1 MRSIKCDEIKRSA
14 LKEKFIN
21 KWDRRGRE
29 GSEERGGRKRPR
41 KNIKRGV
48 EGETG
53 GGVGAWDLGQFQ
65 LTGLVG
71 KLDAVP
77 WKTVTIWSRLA
88 MPANTSDTITFKRAK
103 AREGGERAE

>member
-29 GSEERGGRKRPR
+29 GSEGRKRQR

-48 EGETG
+48 EGEAE
-53 GGVGAWDLGQFQ
+53 GVGAWD
-65 LTGLVG
+65 
-71 KLDAVP
+71 
-77 WKTVTIWSRLA
+77 
-88 MPANTSDTITFKRAK
+88 
-103 AREGGERAE
+103 

>member
-29 GSEERGGRKRPR
+29 GSEEGGRKRQR

-48 EGETG
+48 EGEA
-53 GGVGAWDLGQFQ
+53 GGVGAWD
-65 LTGLVG
+65 
-71 KLDAVP
+71 
-77 WKTVTIWSRLA
+77 
-88 MPANTSDTITFKRAK
+88 
-103 AREGGERAE
+103 

>member
-29 GSEERGGRKRPR
+29 GSEEGRRKRQR

-48 EGETG
+48 EGEAG
-53 GGVGAWDLGQFQ
+53 DGCVGLR
-65 LTGLVG
+65 T
-71 KLDAVP
+71 VP
-77 WKTVTIWSRLA
+77 LNWVSWQIGCSSLE
-88 MPANTSDTITFKRAK
+88 NGNHLEQVSN
-103 AREGGERAE
+103 AREYFRYDYFQKGQGQRGRRAG

>member
-29 GSEERGGRKRPR
+29 GSEGGGGRGRKRQR

-48 EGETG
+48 ERGC
-53 GGVGAWDLGQFQ
+53 VGLR
-65 LTGLVG
+65 T
-71 KLDAVP
+71 VP
-77 WKTVTIWSRLA
+77 LNWVSWQIGCSSLE
-88 MPANTSDTITFKRAK
+88 NGNHLEQVSN
-103 AREGGERAE
+103 AREYFRYDYFQKGQGQRGRRAG